1 MLVRIF
7 LSLLCLFL
15 SNESFSLENVKQEPK
30 KELIFELLDPN
41 ALYPAFGAVPLCN
54 GKIRLTNKLGAEI
67 KKLEIS
73 FVFKGVAIPYTFT
86 SVSDQAVVVRSL
98 GMVGKGCTG
107 LFEKP
112 DLKIK
117 TCEVEGTDVICDQYV
132 RFYLDK
138 KGQEK

>member
-73 FVFKGVAIPYTFT
+73 FIFLV
-86 SVSDQAVVVRSL
+86 
-98 GMVGKGCTG
+98 
-107 LFEKP
+107 LFHLNRNEHIDHK
-112 DLKIK
+112 LH
-117 TCEVEGTDVICDQYV
+117 QYLLLHM
-132 RFYLDK
+132 F
-138 KGQEK
+138 